1 MDERG
6 LTLIKA
12 RAKNMDEY
20 ETLATDEHG
29 LTRIKDRSREK
40 RRTKNEERRTKNEE
54 RRTKNEER
62 RNEDREQKNGLV
74 KKVESAGRVARYI
87 GDGLPHHG
95 LNIGVDS
102 D

>member
-1 MDERG
+1 MQA
-6 LTLIKA
+6 TL
-12 RAKNMDEY
+12 
-20 ETLATDEHG
+20 
-29 LTRIKDRSREK
+29 
-40 RRTKNEERRTKNEE
+40 RTKSKKTGWR
-54 RRTKNEER
+54 
-62 RNEDREQKNGLV
+62 